1 MKMLIKRIGVIIL
14 ILAFMSISATSVSA
28 IPCKCGDISVNETG
42 WWRVGGSFNASN
54 TPIQHAVD
62 NVTDGETVCVK
73 DGVYTENVNLNKRL
87 TLRSENGSSSTMVQ
101 AATPT
106 TSVIIVAANYVNLSG
121 FMVTGANA
129 GSDWI
134 AGINLWDAN
143 YCNISNNN
151 ASYNFFGISVDSSSN
166 NMLMNNIASS
176 NKRGIFLGFS
186 SYNTL
191 ADNTANL
198 NSWEG
203 IRIEDDSH
211 NILLTNNTAK
221 LNSESGISLWQS
233 GNSVLTNNNVSNN
246 NYGIHLYDADNNN
259 ISCNWVAFNNAS
271 GFYLNRSIGNT
282 IEHNNIMMNGDY
294 NTESGGYEWQLYND
308 QNYVVTA
315 KNNYWGPGMNNSTI
329 DASIYDDDEG
339 KGKVEFYPFET
350 GSFMS
355 LTLSLAP
362 LTDTNPTG
370 TSHKL
375 TATLVDA
382 DGDPTSS
389 QMITFTV
396 TAGPNAGTTGS
407 GVTDSNGEATW
418 SYTGTN
424 AGMDTIVATC
434 ACETSNDAFKSW
446 ESCAITIESAY
457 GSGTQND
464 IFQPGESVY
473 ATGSGYAASTTYN
486 LYIVDDTTWTDGMLI
501 PARIAD
507 TETSVTTDASGNIPA
522 GTLIWS
528 VCVEGKYDIVVDVNG
543 DGDYDAGIDALD
555 TNVDVSFKEIPEF
568 STIAIPVVSILGLLF
583 FFNHRKRRKEQ

>member
-62 NVTDGETVCVK
+62 NAIDGETVCVK

-191 ADNTANL
+191 ADNNADL

-221 LNSESGISLWQS
+221 LNSKSGISLWQS
-233 GNSVLTNNNVSNN
+233 DNSVLTNNNVSNN
-246 NYGIHLYDADNNN
+246 NYGIHLCDADNNN
-259 ISCNWVAFNNAS
+259 ISCNWVAFNNAG

-308 QNYVVTA
+308 QNYVMTA
-315 KNNYWGPGMNNSTI
+315 KNNYWDPGMNNSTI

-370 TSHKL
+370 TSHTL

-434 ACETSNDAFKSW
+434 AGETSNNAFKSW
-446 ESCAITIESAY
+446 GSCVFTIESAY
-457 GSGTQND
+457 RSGTQND

-568 STIAIPVVSILGLLF
+568 STIAIPVASILGLLF